1 MSTWYPIICA
11 LTVGVLAGGLLWA
24 LLRLLLAIAQRWPA
38 PKPFAADILNPPDA
52 CAARSV
58 RAARDALLALA
69 VAPLVAGIAAAL
81 WYLAQPP
88 AWQGVW
94 QYGLFAAAALLA
106 IVWGVYLWRGI
117 RALRAAQFTARAQTA
132 LGHVLQRLALK
143 GQRVFHAVNLGKE
156 AADHVVVGSRGVFVI
171 QVVAR
176 PEQAKAD
183 AVRLHKRQLQFQDGV
198 SNRVIA
204 SQAERAARQLGELC
218 SRKLGHKI
226 NVRAVIAIPG
236 WRIVQGDDA
245 ELLVVNEKN
254 IVMLPSMARPA
265 DHLMD
270 EDALA
275 IHEALIAIT
284 RGK

>member
-1 MSTWYPIICA
+1 MSAWYPVVTA
-11 LTVGVLAGGLLWA
+11 LVVGVLAGALTWL
-24 LLRLLLAIAQRWPA
+24 LLRLLLVMALRWPS
-38 PKPFAADILNPPDA
+38 PRPFASEILP
-52 CAARSV
+52 AAGD
-58 RAARDALLALA
+58 RALRHMHQARDALLALA
-69 VAPLVAGIAAAL
+69 IAPLVALIAAAL
-81 WYLAQPP
+81 WYLAAPA
-88 AWQGVW
+88 AWQGAW
-94 QYGLFAAAALLA
+94 QYGLFVAAGLFA
-106 IVWGVYLWRGI
+106 IAWGAYLWRGL
-117 RALRAAQFTARAQTA
+117 RALRAVQFTCRVHSA
-132 LGHVLQRLALK
+132 LGFVLQRLALK
-143 GQRVFHAVNLGKE
+143 GQRVFHDVGLGKE
-156 AADHVVVGSRGVFVI
+156 TADHVVVGSRGVFVI
-171 QVVAR
+171 QVIAR

-204 SQAERAARQLGELC
+204 SHAERAARQLGELC

-236 WRIVQGDDA
+236 WRIVQGDNSD
-245 ELLVVNEKN
+245 LLVVNEKN

-275 IHEALIAIT
+275 IHEALIATT

>member
-1 MSTWYPIICA
+1 MSDWYLMVCA
-11 LTVGVLAGGLLWA
+11 LTVGVLAGALMWL
-24 LLRLLLAIAQRWPA
+24 LLRLLLALAARWPGA
-38 PKPFAADILNPPDA
+38 KPFAADILNLPGA
-52 CAARSV
+52 RAAQAV
-58 RAARDALLALA
+58 RATRDALLALA
-69 VAPLVAGIAAAL
+69 AAPLAAGIAAAL

-88 AWQGVW
+88 AWQGAW
-94 QYGLFAAAALLA
+94 QYGLFGAAALLIA
-106 IVWGVYLWRGI
+106 AWGAYLWRGV
-117 RALRAAQFTARAQTA
+117 RALRAAQFAARAHAA
-132 LGHVLQRLALK
+132 LGFALQRLALK
-143 GQRVFHAVNLGKE
+143 GQRVFHDVALGKE
-156 AADHVVVGSRGVFVI
+156 HADHIVVGSRGVFVVQGI
-171 QVVAR
+171 AR

-226 NVRAVIAIPG
+226 NVRAVIAVPG

-275 IHEALIAIT
+275 IHEALIAVS